1 MISIL
6 PTALLVLSI
15 TASGAFATSFG
26 DLVERD
32 GLYYKKFTDEPF
44 TGSLDEGESW
54 GVLKNGKREGPWVT
68 DYVNGQLSWKG
79 VFKSGKREGPWVAYW
94 ANGQLRF
101 KGAYKNGERE
111 GPWIAY
117 FDDGTKWEGLSGTYR
132 DGKKVSY

>member
-1 MISIL
+1 MIRIL
-6 PTALLVLSI
+6 AIALLSLSL
-15 TASGAFATSFG
+15 TASGAFSTSFN
-26 DLVERD
+26 DLIERE

-101 KGAYKNGERE
+101 KGAYKNGDRE
-111 GPWIAY
+111 GPWVGY
-117 FDDGTKWEGLSGTYR
+117 NSDGTKDQARSGTYR
-132 DGKKVSY
+132 NVEKVSD